1 MADTEKHIQHKRS
14 NVSIGGVPKLPTASQ
29 IEYGEIAVN
38 YSTDGETLSIKNAS
52 NQIVT
57 FKSDKYWNGQ
67 VSTLSGN
74 VSTLS
79 GNVSTLG
86 NNVSTISGN
95 VTVLGNNVSMIS
107 GDVATLTERVDDLDT
122 KIDAGEY

>member
-14 NVSIGGVPKLPTASQ
+14 NVSTGGVPKLPAASQ

-57 FKSDKYWNGQ
+57 FKSDNYWNGQ
-67 VSTLSGN
+67 VSTVSGNVSTLSGN

-79 GNVSTLG
+79 GNVTTLG
-86 NNVSTISGN
+86 NNVSTISGD
-95 VTVLGNNVSMIS
+95 VT
-107 GDVATLTERVDDLDT
+107 TLTERVDNLDT
-122 KIDAGEY
+122 NIDAGEY